1 MHIKRLIFLS
11 LIFFLAGKKL
21 GDSFLFFC
29 AVHTFVLALCVTI
42 CKLEILSNPKSR

>member
-1 MHIKRLIFLS
+1 MHIKRLIFIS

-21 GDSFLFFC
+21 EDSFLFFC